1 MEEKMGRQSKKK
13 GEITAFL
20 SLVFVLLLS
29 FILAMMESAQ
39 IQTAKN
45 RKRLDV
51 DRAVYS
57 LFGEY
62 QKELLEEYDVF
73 AIEGTY
79 GTGCFEEQQLVDRM
93 AYYGSA
99 GIDQNISEIQLLTDQ
114 GGQAFREQV
123 LQFMETKTGIGLVQD
138 VMGSAADW
146 TEQKIEGEQA
156 EERLEQIYMQG
167 KEVLPDQSED
177 LQGLGQTGILA
188 LVLPDE
194 FVLSGKAVVQKR
206 QVSCRER
213 RTGRGSFPARIQTDG
228 IREKLLFQRYVMGK
242 LNYATNLKSDSR
254 NLEYEVEYL
263 LNGKESDEANLK
275 EVVKQI
281 LLVRFGLN
289 YLYLQSDSEKQ
300 READALAV
308 TLAALALHPEAKELV
323 KQFVLLLWAFGE
335 STVDVRSLLAG
346 SKVPKNKTSSNW
358 KLPIASVF
366 TFCFFKL
373 QYENEEIEEG
383 LDYGQYLQI
392 LLYLKD
398 TDTITM
404 RMLDRVEENLRFEK
418 GLDFFS
424 ADQCITKMKLQNSIE
439 LWRGYTYSF
448 PTYFGYL

>member
-1 MEEKMGRQSKKK
+1 M
-13 GEITAFL
+13 
-20 SLVFVLLLS
+20 
-29 FILAMMESAQ
+29 
-39 IQTAKN
+39 
-45 RKRLDV
+45 
-51 DRAVYS
+51 
-57 LFGEY
+57 
-62 QKELLEEYDVF
+62 
-73 AIEGTY
+73 
-79 GTGCFEEQQLVDRM
+79 
-93 AYYGSA
+93 
-99 GIDQNISEIQLLTDQ
+99 
-114 GGQAFREQV
+114 
-123 LQFMETKTGIGLVQD
+123 
-138 VMGSAADW
+138 
-146 TEQKIEGEQA
+146 
-156 EERLEQIYMQG
+156 
-167 KEVLPDQSED
+167 
-177 LQGLGQTGILA
+177 
-188 LVLPDE
+188 
-194 FVLSGKAVVQKR
+194 
-206 QVSCRER
+206 
-213 RTGRGSFPARIQTDG
+213 
-228 IREKLLFQRYVMGK
+228 
-242 LNYATNLKSDSR
+242 
-254 NLEYEVEYL
+254 
-263 LNGKESDEANLK
+263 
-275 EVVKQI
+275 
-281 LLVRFGLN
+281 N

>member
-79 GTGCFEEQQLVDRM
+79 GTGRFEEQQLVDRM

-138 VMGSAADW
+138 LTGSAADW
-146 TEQKIEGEQA
+146 EEQKIEGEQA
-156 EERLEQIYMQG
+156 EERLEQIYSQG

-177 LQGLGQTGILA
+177 LQGLGQTGVLA

-194 FVLSGKAVVQKR
+194 FVLSGKAVVQEQQLSK
-206 QVSCRER
+206 RER
-213 RTGRGSFPARIQTDG
+213 RTGRGSFPARTQTDG
-228 IREKLLFQRYVMGK
+228 IREKLLFQQYVMEK
-242 LNYATNLKSDSR
+242 MNYATNLKSDSR

-281 LLVRFGLN
+281 LLVRFGVN
-289 YLYLQSDSEKQ
+289 YLYLQGDSEKQ
-300 READALAV
+300 GEADTLAV
-308 TLAALALHPEAKELV
+308 TLATLALHPEAKELV
-323 KQFVLLLWAFGE
+323 KQLVLLLWAFGE

-346 SKVPKNKTSSNW
+346 SKVPKNKVSSNW

-366 TFCFFKL
+366 TFWFFKL

>member
-1 MEEKMGRQSKKK
+1 MKKK

-29 FILAMMESAQ
+29 FVLAMMESAQ
-39 IQTAKN
+39 VQTAKN

-62 QKELLEEYDVF
+62 QKELLEEYEVF
-73 AIEGTY
+73 ALEGTY
-79 GTGCFEEQQLVDRM
+79 ETGHFEEQKLVDRM

-99 GIDQNISEIQLLTDQ
+99 GMDQTVSEIQLLTDQ
-114 GGQAFREQV
+114 GGQPFREQI
-123 LQFMETKTGIGLVQD
+123 LQFMETKTGLGLIQD
-138 VMGSAADW
+138 LTGSAADW
-146 TEQKIEGEQA
+146 EEQKIEGEQA
-156 EERLEQIYMQG
+156 EERLEQIYSQG

-177 LQGLGQTGILA
+177 LQGLGQTGVLA

-194 FVLSGKAVVQKR
+194 FVLSGKAVVQEQQLSK
-206 QVSCRER
+206 RER
-213 RTGRGSFPARIQTDG
+213 RTGRGSFPARTQTDG
-228 IREKLLFQRYVMGK
+228 IREKLLFQQYVMEK
-242 LNYATNLKSDSR
+242 MNYAMNLKSDSR

-281 LLVRFGLN
+281 LLVRFGVN
-289 YLYLQSDSEKQ
+289 YLYLQGDSEKQ
-300 READALAV
+300 GEADTLAV
-308 TLAALALHPEAKELV
+308 TLATLALHPEAKELV
-323 KQFVLLLWAFGE
+323 KQLVLLLWAFGE

-346 SKVPKNKTSSNW
+346 SKVPKNKASSNW

-366 TFCFFKL
+366 TFWFSKP
-373 QYENEEIEEG
+373 QYEKGEIEEG

-392 LLYLKD
+392 LLYLKN

-418 GLDFFS
+418 DLDFFA